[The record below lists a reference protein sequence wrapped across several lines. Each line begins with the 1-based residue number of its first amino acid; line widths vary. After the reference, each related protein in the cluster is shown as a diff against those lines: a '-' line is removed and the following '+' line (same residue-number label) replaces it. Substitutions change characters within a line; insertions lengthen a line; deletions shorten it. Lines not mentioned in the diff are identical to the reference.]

1 MLAKFGGLL
10 AIAAV
15 VFWLWAIFDSLTAE
29 DSRIRV
35 MPKVLWVIVVLVFF
49 EFGALVWVLFGR
61 PRRAVPAGSNS
72 ATGFGFGSAS
82 RLTRPG
88 GKPPR
93 SGSGPVG
100 PDDDPDFLS
109 SI

>member
-1 MLAKFGGLL
+1 MLAKLGGLL

-15 VFWLWAIFDSLTAE
+15 VFWLWAIFDSLTA
-29 DSRIRV
+29 DDKRIRF

-61 PRRAVPAGSNS
+61 PRRNVAAGPRS
-72 ATGFGFGSAS
+72 GPGFGSGS
-82 RLTRPG
+82 GGRLPRPG
-88 GKPPR
+88 GKSPR